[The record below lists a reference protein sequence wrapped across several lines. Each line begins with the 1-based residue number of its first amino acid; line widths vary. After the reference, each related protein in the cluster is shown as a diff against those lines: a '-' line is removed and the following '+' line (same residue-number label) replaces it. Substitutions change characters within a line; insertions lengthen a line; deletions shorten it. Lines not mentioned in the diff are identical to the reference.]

1 MKWSW
6 LELKKEYWKIGN
18 LIQLFRIWWYS
29 SEIKIVWLWQSWFY
43 SIEVDVLYTFLI
55 VLWKLE
61 VGRGEMINDH
71 LHFLHKFEDNH
82 SQSHAIAR
90 ICTQSHANKQKKRS
104 GMRWSLSLRKDTLKL
119 LPVLTLCIPCIL
131 CVDPCR
137 SSRNPSIG
145 NAIECSPQLDVEI
158 FQKFLKKV
166 ETSPKQSTAK
176 MNFWKFPP
184 NFGIPEKV
192 KNFQIRIWR
201 DFRFGKVSKIPS
213 KIGIPKITSQP

>member
-1 MKWSW
+1 MIIS
-6 LELKKEYWKIGN
+6 
-18 LIQLFRIWWYS
+18 
-29 SEIKIVWLWQSWFY
+29 
-43 SIEVDVLYTFLI
+43 TFFTNSKTI
-55 VLWKLE
+55 T
-61 VGRGEMINDH
+61 R
-71 LHFLHKFEDNH
+71 
-82 SQSHAIAR
+82 S
-90 ICTQSHANKQKKRS
+90 CTHSHANKQKKRS

-119 LPVLTLCIPCIL
+119 LPVLPVLTLCIPCIL

-158 FQKFLKKV
+158 FQKFLKKD
-166 ETSPKQSTAK
+166 ETAPKQSTAK

-192 KNFQIRIWR
+192 KNSQKIIWR